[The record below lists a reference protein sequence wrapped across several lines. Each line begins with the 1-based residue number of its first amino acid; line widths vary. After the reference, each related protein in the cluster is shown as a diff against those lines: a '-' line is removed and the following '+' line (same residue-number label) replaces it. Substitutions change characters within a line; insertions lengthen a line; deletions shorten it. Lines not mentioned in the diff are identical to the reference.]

1 MKITFITLFP
11 EIFSPVLNS
20 SILGRAQKK
29 GLVEF
34 EVINLRDF
42 GQGNHKIVD
51 DTPYG
56 GGVGMVLKPDV
67 LANATKSVLTDGSF
81 TILTSA
87 SGVTFNQSTAKKYS
101 QIKHLIIVCGHYEGV
116 DQRYINN
123 YIDEEISIGDYVL
136 TGGELPAMVIADSIT
151 RLIKGVLAKE
161 EATQKESFE
170 NNLLEHPHFTRP
182 AEFEGQSI
190 PEVLLSGDHKK
201 IDQWRHDESV
211 AKTKENRSDLLN

>member
-1 MKITFITLFP
+1 
-11 EIFSPVLNS
+11 
-20 SILGRAQKK
+20 
-29 GLVEF
+29 
-34 EVINLRDF
+34 
-42 GQGNHKIVD
+42 
-51 DTPYG
+51 
-56 GGVGMVLKPDV
+56 
-67 LANATKSVLTDGSF
+67 
-81 TILTSA
+81 
-87 SGVTFNQSTAKKYS
+87 
-101 QIKHLIIVCGHYEGV
+101 
-116 DQRYINN
+116 
-123 YIDEEISIGDYVL
+123 
-136 TGGELPAMVIADSIT
+136 MVIADSIT

>member
-11 EIFSPVLNS
+11 EIFLPVLDS

-29 GLVEF
+29 GLIEF
-34 EVINLRDF
+34 EIINLRDF
-42 GQGNHKIVD
+42 GQGGHKIVD

-67 LANATKSVLTDGSF
+67 LAAATKSVKTDSSM

-87 SGVTFNQSTAKKYS
+87 AGVSFTQSMAKRFSKLN
-101 QIKHLIIVCGHYEGV
+101 HLIIVCGHYEGV

-136 TGGELPAMVIADSIT
+136 TGGELPAMVIADSVT

-182 AEFEGQSI
+182 AEFEGQTI

-201 IDQWRHDESV
+201 IDQWRQNESV
-211 AKTKENRSDLLN
+211 VKTKQNRPDLLN